1 MSLIKDY
8 KKIGFS
14 KGLISLYSGKL
25 LMDFGMKIFSLFLPI
40 FLYQQ
45 FKDINIVIA
54 YFVVTSLGYFLL
66 GAWGARLINHIGI
79 KASLIIATLW
89 RIPYFWAFYNFTD
102 NPWAYL
108 VLAAVSVSMVRT
120 FFWLPFHTES
130 ALLTDKK
137 HRGKQ
142 MGILFSAASLL
153 SIAAP
158 AVGGFV
164 IANWSF
170 GSLVIMAV
178 IFVVSSIIPFF
189 FLPRTKEEYS
199 WSYIETFKYFFH
211 PYNQRME
218 IAYMSKGLVDVVQ
231 AVFWPI
237 FIFSILDEKFQ
248 AVGLITA
255 GVLLV
260 GLILRLFI
268 GGLLDKFHKTKL
280 VKIGIGLN
288 ATAWLLKIGVVSALQ
303 VFLVSTYHTLALV
316 VLGTSVDTL
325 VYEKAADRGHYAD
338 EYTMIKE
345 MAINLGRVLGL
356 MFIAVL
362 LLFLPLQVSFFVA
375 AFIVL
380 FISWLK

>member
-268 GGLLDKFHKTKL
+268 GGLLDKFHKTK
-280 VKIGIGLN
+280 
-288 ATAWLLKIGVVSALQ
+288 
-303 VFLVSTYHTLALV
+303 
-316 VLGTSVDTL
+316 
-325 VYEKAADRGHYAD
+325 
-338 EYTMIKE
+338 
-345 MAINLGRVLGL
+345 
-356 MFIAVL
+356 
-362 LLFLPLQVSFFVA
+362 
-375 AFIVL
+375 
-380 FISWLK
+380 